1 MEKTL
6 LDFWWVPI
14 VRGAVAILFGILV
27 FAWPGISLLAFL
39 MLIAAYWIVDGIA
52 SIYYAIKAKNWG
64 WPFWSGVISGAAG
77 AVAVLAP
84 GLAAISILI
93 VIAVWAI
100 AHGLLDIYTAIRF
113 RKEIE
118 FEWWLGLSGVVSV
131 IFGVLVLRQP
141 AAGALAIATLIGAF
155 ALVIGVVLVISGL
168 RIRAFRNKRRPMG
181 V

>member
-14 VRGAVAILFGILV
+14 VRGLVAILFGVLV
-27 FAWPGISLLAFL
+27 FAWPGISLVAFL

-64 WPFWSGVISGAAG
+64 WPLWSGLISLVAG

-84 GLAAISILI
+84 GLAAISIVL
-93 VIAVWAI
+93 VIAIWAI

-113 RKEIE
+113 RKEID
-118 FEWWLGLSGVVSV
+118 FEWWLGLSGVVSIV
-131 IFGVLVLRQP
+131 FGVLVLRQP
-141 AAGALAIATLIGAF
+141 AAGALAMAVLIGAF
-155 ALVIGVVLVISGL
+155 ALAIGIVLVISGF
-168 RIRAFRNKRRPMG
+168 RIRSLRNKQRPMG